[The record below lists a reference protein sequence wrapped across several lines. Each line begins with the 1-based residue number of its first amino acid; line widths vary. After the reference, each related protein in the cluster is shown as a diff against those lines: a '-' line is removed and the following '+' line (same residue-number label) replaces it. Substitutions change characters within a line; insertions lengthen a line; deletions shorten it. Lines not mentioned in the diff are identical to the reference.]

1 MRQLKDDINV
11 IRENSESLTQ
21 VITLLLQVRET
32 WEGRGWGRRGGE
44 EWRSWNYGRGQGG
57 WAELFRRGRGLQELR
72 RACS

>member
-21 VITLLLQVRET
+21 VITLLLQVRRREK
-32 WEGRGWGRRGGE
+32 GRRGVE
-44 EWRSWNYGRGQGG
+44 ELELGMRAGR

-72 RACS
+72 KNCS